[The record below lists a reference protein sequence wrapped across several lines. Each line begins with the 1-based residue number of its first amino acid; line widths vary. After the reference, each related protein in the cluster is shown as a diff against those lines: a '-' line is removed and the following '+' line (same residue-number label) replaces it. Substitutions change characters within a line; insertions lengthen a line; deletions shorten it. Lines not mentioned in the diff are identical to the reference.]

1 MMTRQI
7 YTNIE
12 KRYNSH
18 HRQSPFKKGT
28 IIIEEALNRLM
39 ADQGARLV

>member
-28 IIIEEALNRLM
+28 IEEALNRLM
-39 ADQGARLV
+39 ADQSARLV